1 MKKYNIL
8 SAAAFLSILFFACN
22 NSKDFYKIAGETQG
36 TTYHMIYEGEHPNL
50 KKQVDSLLQ
59 VFDMSMSTYEP
70 YSVISKVNR
79 GNNVEV
85 DELFTQMFNKAA
97 EVTEHSGGA
106 FDITVGPLINAYG
119 FGYGKQE
126 TKIDSALIDSLLQ
139 FVGMDKVKIVNNRLV
154 KEDDRIQLSGNAISQ
169 GQAVDF
175 IAKFFREQGIENYMI
190 EIGGEL
196 AVKGLKDGKKWRV
209 GIDKPYEG
217 NDVAGQDL
225 QTVLAITD
233 KAVATSGNY
242 RKFYVK
248 DGKKYSHSIDPRTGY
263 PAFQNILSATIIADD
278 CMTADAYATACM
290 VSGLEKSKEI
300 IQNNPD
306 LEAYFVYS
314 DEETGEYKV
323 WFTDAVKKMIV
334 KE

>member
-1 MKKYNIL
+1 MKKL
-8 SAAAFLSILFFACN
+8 SLFIFVFSLVLFSCRQT
-22 NSKDFYKIAGETQG
+22 SEFYKIAGETQG
-36 TTYHMIYEGEHPNL
+36 TTYHMIYEGEHPGL
-50 KKQVDSLLQ
+50 KKDVDSLLHI
-59 VFDMSMSTYEP
+59 FDLSLSTYEP
-70 YSVISKVNR
+70 YSVISKVNQ

-85 DELFTQMFNKAA
+85 DSLFIQMFNKAA
-97 EVTEHSGGA
+97 EVTKHSGGA

-126 TKIDSALIDSLLQ
+126 TETDSSLIDSLLQ
-139 FVGMDKVKIVNNRLV
+139 FVGMSKVKIVNNHLI
-154 KEDDRIQLSGNAISQ
+154 KADDRMQLSGNAISQ

-175 IAKFFREQGIENYMI
+175 IANFFKKQGIENYMI

-217 NDVAGQDL
+217 NDIAGQDL
-225 QTVLAITD
+225 QTILAITD

-242 RKFYVK
+242 RKFYVR
-248 DGKKYSHSIDPRTGY
+248 DGKKYSHSIDPHTGY

-300 IQNNPD
+300 VKNAGLD
-306 LEAYFVYS
+306 AYFVYS
-314 DEETGEYKV
+314 DEETGEYKI

>member
-1 MKKYNIL
+1 MNKISLLLIIL
-8 SAAAFLSILFFACN
+8 SISVLSCN
-22 NSKDFYKIAGETQG
+22 KTEDFYKIAGETQG

-59 VFDMSMSTYEP
+59 VFDLSLSTYEP
-70 YSVISKVNR
+70 YSTISKVNQ

-97 EVTEHSGGA
+97 EVTKHSGGT

-139 FVGMDKVKIVNNRLV
+139 YVGMDKVKIVNNHLI
-154 KEDDRIQLSGNAISQ
+154 KENDNVQLSGNAISQ
-169 GQAVDF
+169 GQAVDY
-175 IAKFFREQGIENYMI
+175 IAKFFKKQGIKNYMI

-225 QTVLAITD
+225 QTILALTD

-242 RKFYVK
+242 RKFYVRN
-248 DGKKYSHSIDPRTGY
+248 GKKYSHSIDPHTGY
-263 PAFQNILSATIIADD
+263 PAFQNILSATIIADS

-290 VSGLEKSKEI
+290 VSGLKKSKEI
-300 IQNNPD
+300 VKKMGLD
-306 LEAYFVYS
+306 AYFVYS

-323 WFTDAVKKMIV
+323 WYTEAVKKMIV
-334 KE
+334 KK